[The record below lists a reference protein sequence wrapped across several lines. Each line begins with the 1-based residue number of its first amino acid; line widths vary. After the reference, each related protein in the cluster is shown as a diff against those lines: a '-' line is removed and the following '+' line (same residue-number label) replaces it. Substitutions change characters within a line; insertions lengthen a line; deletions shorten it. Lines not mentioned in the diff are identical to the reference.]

1 MVVWQNTEY
10 MLEGIVDSA
19 QSFRVLYLDFD
30 SFFASAE
37 QQRRPELRGIPV
49 GVCPFISDTSCIVAA
64 SREAKQRGIRTGMRV
79 WQARKLAADLVCV
92 RDTPSYYRAIHGEAL
107 RVLEDTPCRVYV
119 RGIDEMGLVV
129 PSYLRNAAAV
139 TSLAQGIKRDLK
151 GRLGDVVT
159 ASIGVGPNSWLAK
172 LAASYRKPNGMMIL
186 HPDQYSAFYSNL
198 RLLDL
203 TGISYRM
210 QQRLY
215 SLGIYT
221 PSDFYRAS
229 EPYLRQHLGVHG
241 SRWYLRMRGVEV
253 DERPEQLK
261 KSIGHQTTLAPHPAG
276 SFDEL
281 MSVVIKMML
290 KIGYRLRATERQARS
305 MAVAVSFVGREGWHS
320 IARHLEPF
328 DSQADLVRQ
337 VGRLIEPLR
346 SKYEPVRRI
355 TVVTSD
361 FVSASQQGWLTEADV
376 RSEALSGALDALR
389 RRFGARAVMTA
400 SGMET
405 DTFPDRIG
413 FGAPEKLFLP
423 EA

>member
-1 MVVWQNTEY
+1 
-10 MLEGIVDSA
+10 MLEGILDSA

-49 GVCPFISDTSCIVAA
+49 GVCPFVSDASCIVAA
-64 SREAKQRGIRTGMRV
+64 SREAKQCGIRTGMRV
-79 WQARKLAADLVCV
+79 WEARKLAPDLVCV
-92 RDTPSYYRAIHGEAL
+92 RDTPPYYRAIHGTAL

-119 RGIDEMGLVV
+119 RGIDEMALVV
-129 PSYLRNAAAV
+129 PSYLRSVAAV
-139 TSLAQGIKRDLK
+139 TSLAQDLK
-151 GRLGDVVT
+151 RELRRHLGDVVT
-159 ASIGVGPNSWLAK
+159 VSIGVGPNSWLAK
-172 LAASYRKPNGMMIL
+172 LAASYRKPDGMLIL
-186 HPDQYSAFYSNL
+186 RPTQYSDFYSNL

-210 QQRLY
+210 QCRLY
-215 SLGIYT
+215 DLGIYT
-221 PSDFYRAS
+221 PSDLYRAS

-253 DERPEQLK
+253 DERSEQPK
-261 KSIGHQTTLAPHPAG
+261 KSIGHQTTLAPRPAS

-281 MSVVIKMML
+281 MSVAVKMML
-290 KIGYRLRATERQARS
+290 KIGYRLRATKRQARS
-305 MAVAVSFVGREGWHS
+305 MAVVISFVGPRGWHNA
-320 IARHLEPF
+320 ARHLEPF

-346 SKYEPVRRI
+346 SEYEPVRRI

-361 FVSASQQGWLTEADV
+361 FVPAGQQSWLAEADD

-389 RRFGARAVMTA
+389 RRFGASAVMTA

-405 DTFPDRIG
+405 DIFPDRIG

-423 EA
+423 ET

>member
-1 MVVWQNTEY
+1 
-10 MLEGIVDSA
+10 MLRSLLQGLEPYKVI
-19 QSFRVLYLDFD
+19 YLDFD

-49 GVCPFISDTSCIVAA
+49 GVCPFVSDTSCIVAA

-79 WQARKLAADLVCV
+79 WEARKLAADLVCV
-92 RDTPSYYRAIHGEAL
+92 RDTPSYYRAIHSETL
-107 RVLEDTPCRVYV
+107 QVLEDTPCRVYV

-129 PSYLRNAAAV
+129 PSYLRSVADV
-139 TSLAQGIKRDLK
+139 TSLAQNLKREL
-151 GRLGDVVT
+151 GRRLGDVVT
-159 ASIGVGPNSWLAK
+159 VSIGVGPNSWLAK
-172 LAASYRKPNGMMIL
+172 LAASYRKPDGMVIL
-186 HPDQYSAFYSNL
+186 QPSQYSDFYSNL

-210 QQRLY
+210 QRRLY
-215 SLGIYT
+215 DLGIYA
-221 PSDFYRAS
+221 PIDLYRAS

-261 KSIGHQTTLAPHPAG
+261 KSIGHQTTLAPRPAS

-281 MSVVIKMML
+281 MSVVVKMML
-290 KIGYRLRATERQARS
+290 KIGYRLRATKRQARS
-305 MAVAVSFVGREGWHS
+305 MAVAVSFVGPGGWHN

-328 DSQADLVRQ
+328 GSQADLVRQ
-337 VGRLIEPLR
+337 AGRLIEPLR
-346 SKYEPVRRI
+346 SQYESVRRI

-361 FVSASQQGWLTEADV
+361 FVPAGQQSWLTETDV
-376 RSEALSGALDALR
+376 RSEALSGALDTLR
-389 RRFGARAVMTA
+389 RRFGTRAVMTA

-405 DTFPDRIG
+405 DIFPDRIG